1 MKNFKEERKI
11 RQDDEKYGKKTM
23 ENGKFLWRWK
33 IGTFFCLCG
42 AVTGE
47 IKYLMALCCM
57 HHKVVPNVV
66 TG

>member
-11 RQDDEKYGKKTM
+11 RQDDEKYGKNYGKWQIFM
-23 ENGKFLWRWK
+23 ALENWN
-33 IGTFFCLCG
+33 FFVC